1 VSKPAT
7 SQPAR
12 VSFAENRPLQV
23 MTGVYALIWLALA
36 ISPLDR
42 SDWLLENL
50 LVFGFVGLLV
60 ATFQRFQFSNF
71 SYFLFLLFLVL
82 HSYGAHYTY
91 AKTPFGFWLRDTFD
105 LPRNPYDRIVH
116 FAFGLLL
123 VFPLRELAQN
133 ALHLRRYWSYLI
145 PFLCL
150 LGMSAGYEQI
160 EAWVARIV
168 SPELGA
174 AYLGT
179 QGDEWDAQ
187 KDMDRAMYGAL
198 LCLGLTW
205 LGERAR
211 NQTRKRKARAA

>member
-1 VSKPAT
+1 M
-7 SQPAR
+7 
-12 VSFAENRPLQV
+12 L
-23 MTGVYALIWLALA
+23 GVYAVIWIGLA
-36 ISPLDR
+36 IAPRYR

-50 LVFGFVGLLV
+50 LVFAFVGLLA
-60 ATFQRFQFSNF
+60 ATFRRFQFSNF
-71 SYFLFLLFLVL
+71 SYLQFAAFLAL
-82 HSYGAHYTY
+82 HTYGAHYTY
-91 AKTPFGFWLRDTFD
+91 AETPFGFWLRDTLD
-105 LPRNPYDRIVH
+105 LSRNPYDRIVH

-123 VFPLRELAQN
+123 TFPIREIGQRELN
-133 ALHLRRYWSYLI
+133 LRRYWSYLL
-145 PFLCL
+145 PFLVV

-187 KDMDRAMYGAL
+187 KDMDRAMTGAL
-198 LCLGLTW
+198 VCLGLTW

-211 NQTRKRKARAA
+211 SQARRRKARAA

>member
-1 VSKPAT
+1 ML
-7 SQPAR
+7 AR
-12 VSFAENRPLQV
+12 NRPLQV
-23 MTGVYALIWLALA
+23 MIAVYALIWLALA
-36 ISPLDR
+36 IQPLDR

-50 LVFGFVGLLV
+50 LVFAFVGVLV
-60 ATFQRFQFSNF
+60 WTYPRFQFSNF
-71 SYFLFLLFLVL
+71 SYFLFLIFLVL
-82 HSYGAHYTY
+82 HTYGAHSTY
-91 AKTPFGFWLRDTFD
+91 ALTPFGFWLRDTFE

-123 VFPLRELAQN
+123 TFPMRELAQR
-133 ALHLRRYWSYLI
+133 LLELRRFWSYLI
-145 PFLCL
+145 PLMAAL
-150 LGMSAGYEQI
+150 SMSSAYEQI

-187 KDMDRAMYGAL
+187 KDMDRAMTGAVI
-198 LCLGLTW
+198 CLGLTW

-211 NQTRKRKARAA
+211 NQTRKRRARKA